1 MWKDSTAETIGAE
14 LLKLAM
20 NDVESTAYANGF
32 WAGATWSLFMASLAG
47 TALWLHMKNKET
59 NKNETITEEI

>member
-20 NDVESTAYANGF
+20 NDVENTAYANGF
-32 WAGATWSLFMASLAG
+32 WAGVTWSLITAGIVG
-47 TALWLHMKNKET
+47 TASWLYMKGKET
-59 NKNETITEEI
+59 NKDETIKEVI